1 MRFRG
6 LFVLLLAFVFAASTL
21 VRAQD
26 KAPEEGVL
34 RFRGATPRMPV
45 NGRQHLVVQAEIP
58 GGRAMQVAVP
68 NNDENRPNYNPKK
81 DLADAIKALKP
92 GDLIKVT
99 LDPARP
105 MPLLRSVD
113 AYDIKPGED
122 TPNGFVF
129 KNTYDQG
136 SGRNKTVAVELTK
149 FGQSIVLTIPTR
161 KNEKGDVETD
171 PDILA
176 AVNLMKEG
184 DSVWAQFSGK
194 TLTAIDLYKDPST
207 GKLLKLGET
216 EVDGHKVRSA
226 EVDQD
231 GKSIT
236 LLVPGKLTGKMWS
249 ADPAILRELQRL
261 KPNTMIAYRA
271 REDGDRLWI
280 REIGPAPKTAAAPE
294 GMKDKMMKN

>member
-6 LFVLLLAFVFAASTL
+6 MPVLLLVFVFTTSMV

-26 KAPEEGVL
+26 KPPEEGVL
-34 RFRGATPRMPV
+34 RFRGATARMPV
-45 NGRQHLVVQAEIP
+45 NGRQHLVMQAEIP
-58 GGRAMQVAVP
+58 GGRAVQVAVP

-92 GDLIKVT
+92 GDLIKVS
-99 LDPARP
+99 LDPGRP

-113 AYDIKPGED
+113 PYDIKPGED

-136 SGRNKTVAVELTK
+136 SGRSKTIVVELTK
-149 FGQSIVLTIPTR
+149 FGQPITLAIPTR
-161 KNEKGDVETD
+161 KNEKGDVEPD

-194 TLTAIDLYKDPST
+194 TLIAIDLYKDPST
-207 GKLLKLGET
+207 GKLLKLAG
-216 EVDGHKVRSA
+216 GGR
-226 EVDQD
+226 
-231 GKSIT
+231 
-236 LLVPGKLTGKMWS
+236 
-249 ADPAILRELQRL
+249 
-261 KPNTMIAYRA
+261 
-271 REDGDRLWI
+271 
-280 REIGPAPKTAAAPE
+280 
-294 GMKDKMMKN
+294 